1 MDDIIYANGN
11 WEDDNSFALSD
22 ELADL
27 VQRLHSILLAS
38 NTGKHTP
45 YIIARK
51 EVIFPVL
58 NELMTLVS
66 SLPKDMPKSCAECSL
81 KQHADD
87 VRIADMTL
95 HRLLK
100 GDSVITH
107 DEAINLH
114 RLFHEEKLTV

>member
-1 MDDIIYANGN
+1 MNDVIDSSVEIADCPTCSSDI
-11 WEDDNSFALSD
+11 
-22 ELADL
+22 ADL
-27 VQRLHSILLAS
+27 VQRLHGLLLGG

-51 EVIFPVL
+51 EVVYPLL
-58 NELMTLVS
+58 NELMNSVS

-100 GDSVITH
+100 GDSFITH